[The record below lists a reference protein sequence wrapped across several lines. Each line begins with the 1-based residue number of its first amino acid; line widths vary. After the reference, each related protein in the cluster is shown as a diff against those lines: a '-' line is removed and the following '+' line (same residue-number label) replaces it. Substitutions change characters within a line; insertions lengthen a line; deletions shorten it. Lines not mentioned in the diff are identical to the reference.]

1 LVLVLNREMDVKKTV
16 IRLWGKLL
24 MLNPTTTPHLEI
36 EGAPRGSVS
45 PLTNQD
51 SWSIAISVPK

>member
-1 LVLVLNREMDVKKTV
+1 MDVKKTV